1 MLRDQDTAILA
12 DGLTILS
19 QCRRQTGDIWQA
31 HYGAAAIAGYFFAKA
46 NRLTGKVEEAVAVE
60 NQRMV
65 GKYLQPGRAAAEDSI
80 SVKDAEARI
89 LATLDATIDGLHW
102 VGHNVIYSAIS
113 LAALHELGG
122 GLRHE
127 AADIAELIGSFAK
140 TIPGRS
146 WIGYST
152 AEVKRLT
159 LDELDGIP
167 EITDGDQL
175 SAFILNELAAYSVI
189 YRAEA
194 HHDLLGHMLTYSH
207 ALNLLYDLGHHTY
220 FQSGLPGLLKIVK
233 VLRASRQLDPAE
245 PIRIISPVDR
255 LPLAEAPRSA
265 WLPHQPEYWAGI
277 DGAAIDWDLGH
288 LFKFPFSFY
297 HHWNRVS
304 EAPAKAMENFRYII
318 HPVQTIIF

>member
-1 MLRDQDTAILA
+1 MSSVMGGFMLRDQETVILA

-60 NQRMV
+60 NRRMV

-89 LATLDATIDGLHW
+89 LAALDATIDGLHW
-102 VGHNVIYSAIS
+102 VGHNVIYYGMK
-113 LAALHELGG
+113 L
-122 GLRHE
+122 
-127 AADIAELIGSFAK
+127 
-140 TIPGRS
+140 P
-146 WIGYST
+146 
-152 AEVKRLT
+152 
-159 LDELDGIP
+159 
-167 EITDGDQL
+167 
-175 SAFILNELAAYSVI
+175 AFILNELAAYSVI

-220 FQSGLPGLLKIVK
+220 FHRGLPGLLKIVK
-233 VLRASRQLDPAE
+233 VLRASRRLDPAE
-245 PIRIISPVDR
+245 PIRLISPVDR
-255 LPLAEAPRSA
+255 LPLAEAPRSV

-277 DGAAIDWDLGH
+277 DGAAIDWDFGH
-288 LFKFPFSFY
+288 LFKFPCSFY

-304 EAPAKAMENFRYII
+304 EAPAKAMENFRSII
-318 HPVQTIIF
+318 HPVQTIIS

>member
-1 MLRDQDTAILA
+1 MSDKDRAILG
-12 DGLTILS
+12 DGLSMLS

-31 HYGAAAIAGYFFAKA
+31 HYGAAAIAGYFYKGKPFAREGRGGRCGGEPEDDRQVFA
-46 NRLTGKVEEAVAVE
+46 DGNGDRESVS
-60 NQRMV
+60 V
-65 GKYLQPGRAAAEDSI
+65 GSAES
-80 SVKDAEARI
+80 RI
-89 LATLDATIDGLHW
+89 LAALDDTIDGLHW
-102 VGHNVIYSAIS
+102 VGHNVIYAAIS

-127 AADIAELIGSFAK
+127 AAAIAELISSFAK

-146 WIGYST
+146 WIGYSA

-159 LDELDGIP
+159 LDELDGIS

-175 SAFILNELAAYSVI
+175 SAFILNELVSYSVI

-194 HHDLLGHMLTYSH
+194 HHDLMGHMLTYSH
-207 ALNLLYDLGHHTY
+207 ALNILYDLGHHDY
-220 FQSGLPGLLKIVK
+220 FHRGLPGLLKIVK
-233 VLRASRQLDPAE
+233 VLRASSQLDPAE
-245 PIRIISPVDR
+245 PIRIVSPVDR
-255 LPLAEAPRSA
+255 LPLVEAPRSA

-277 DGAAIDWDLGH
+277 DGDVIDWDFGH

-318 HPVQTIIF
+318 HPVKRIIS

>member
-1 MLRDQDTAILA
+1 MSDKDRAILG
-12 DGLTILS
+12 DGLSMLS

-31 HYGAAAIAGYFFAKA
+31 HYGAAAIAGYFFIKA
-46 NRLTGKVEEAVAVE
+46 NHLPGKVEEAVAAE
-60 NQRMV
+60 NQRMIA
-65 GKYLQPGRAAAEDSI
+65 KYLQTGTATGESVSVGSAES
-80 SVKDAEARI
+80 RI
-89 LATLDATIDGLHW
+89 LAALDDTIDGLHW
-102 VGHNVIYSAIS
+102 VGHNVIYAAIS

-127 AADIAELIGSFAK
+127 AADIAELISSFAK

-146 WIGYST
+146 WIGYSA

-159 LDELDGIP
+159 LDELDGIS
-167 EITDGDQL
+167 EITDSDQL
-175 SAFILNELAAYSVI
+175 SAFILNELASYSVI

-194 HHDLLGHMLTYSH
+194 HHDLMGHMLTYSH
-207 ALNLLYDLGHHTY
+207 ALNILYDLGHHDY
-220 FQSGLPGLLKIVK
+220 FHRGLPGLLKIVK

-245 PIRIISPVDR
+245 PIRIVSPVDR
-255 LPLAEAPRSA
+255 LPLVEAPRSA

-277 DGAAIDWDLGH
+277 DGDVIDWDFGH

-318 HPVQTIIF
+318 HPVQRIIS